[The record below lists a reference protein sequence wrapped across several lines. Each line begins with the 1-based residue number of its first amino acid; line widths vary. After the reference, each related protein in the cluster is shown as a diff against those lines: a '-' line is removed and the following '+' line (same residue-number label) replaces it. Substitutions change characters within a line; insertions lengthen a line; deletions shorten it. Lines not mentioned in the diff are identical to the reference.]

1 MRSRARARRAA
12 AGLAA
17 LALAGLALAGC
28 GSDTQVA
35 DIKPAVAE
43 VDQQPQLGATPAQA
57 ALSWW
62 NALRSRDAE
71 AVVARLTPAARA
83 GVDLPRLR
91 RTLHDNFGDFTER
104 TEATV
109 LYSQREHGK
118 VKVYMRLEGGRVLG
132 SRVIVQG
139 VTMLALPLVSRD
151 GVWLIENSA
160 WLRQQSDN
168 YAAIKKFNEKL
179 RREALER
186 AREAEEGGN

>member
-1 MRSRARARRAA
+1 MRSRIGAGLAA

-17 LALAGLALAGC
+17 LALAGC
-28 GSDTQVA
+28 GSDTEVS

-43 VDQQPQLGATPAQA
+43 VDQQPQLGATPAEA

-62 NALRSRDAE
+62 NALRGRDAE

-83 GVDLPRLR
+83 DVDLPRLR
-91 RTLHDNFGDFTER
+91 RTLRDNFGDFTER

-109 LYSQREHGK
+109 LYTQRERGR
-118 VKVYMRLEGGRVLG
+118 VKVYLRLEGGRVLG

-151 GVWLIENSA
+151 GVWLIENAA

-168 YAAIKKFNEKL
+168 FAAIKDFNEKL
-179 RREALER
+179 RREAIKR
-186 AREAEEGGN
+186 AREAEEGGK